1 MVNPDNNQMKKRTVT
16 RISLTWLMAFS
27 RSEISLS
34 MRSLR
39 ALSSALLSEFSL
51 SMRELMAA
59 MSALRASFSEWAK
72 LFCDVMMK
80 KHSKFQIQHELRANQ
95 SSSFLIIMMAGRM
108 HSTKRGHLT
117 NL

>member
-1 MVNPDNNQMKKRTVT
+1 MKQKAATLVR
-16 RISLTWLMAFS
+16 LTWLMAFS

-72 LFCDVMMK
+72 LFYDSNGKAV
-80 KHSKFQIQHELRANQ
+80 F
-95 SSSFLIIMMAGRM
+95 
-108 HSTKRGHLT
+108 
-117 NL
+117 